1 MYTCLA
7 NSLYLLLLIHYRDII
22 NHEHDMVIM
31 LPIGLCFNNVCL
43 LFYCQ
48 SFIFYLWE
56 WPCLYLQTHAGME
69 WLWVWGINCR
79 VASGDFWILPQVSQS
94 QIDTDHLKV
103 KQQLT
108 YFNKSAIT
116 PRNLNKSHFIF
127 IFFCKYTYKHN
138 MSLRCMYKPQNFKNF
153 RFLVLQYLLWTA
165 SIWSTFNL
173 IVTVQIFSQA
183 YLALVLWGHRS
194 VIPWSLPDWMLEYH
208 QRGPVKHDINWGI
221 RTNKIVVARIL

>member
-1 MYTCLA
+1 MTLSVSPNTCRDGVVMGLRYKL
-7 NSLYLLLLIHYRDII
+7 SCCFWRLLNPATSITKSNWYGPSKNKTTTDI
-22 NHEHDMVIM
+22 V
-31 LPIGLCFNNVCL
+31 
-43 LFYCQ
+43 
-48 SFIFYLWE
+48 
-56 WPCLYLQTHAGME
+56 
-69 WLWVWGINCR
+69 
-79 VASGDFWILPQVSQS
+79 
-94 QIDTDHLKV
+94 
-103 KQQLT
+103 
-108 YFNKSAIT
+108 KSAIT
-116 PRNLNKSHFIF
+116 PRYLNKSHFIF

-221 RTNKIVVARIL
+221 RTNKIVVACIL

>member
-173 IVTVQIFSQA
+173 IVTVQIFSKLTWLLFFEATDQW
-183 YLALVLWGHRS
+183 YHGRS
-194 VIPWSLPDWMLEYH
+194 LTEC
-208 QRGPVKHDINWGI
+208 
-221 RTNKIVVARIL
+221 

>member
-1 MYTCLA
+1 MFELIYVYKNLSIYNEKYIRFAKVSLFNASINTNGCHVEQKMYTCLA
-7 NSLYLLLLIHYRDII
+7 NSLYSLLLIHYRDII

-31 LPIGLCFNNVCL
+31 LPIGLCLNNVCL

-94 QIDTDHLKV
+94 QIDTDHLKI

-108 YFNKSAIT
+108 
-116 PRNLNKSHFIF
+116 
-127 IFFCKYTYKHN
+127 
-138 MSLRCMYKPQNFKNF
+138 
-153 RFLVLQYLLWTA
+153 
-165 SIWSTFNL
+165 
-173 IVTVQIFSQA
+173 
-183 YLALVLWGHRS
+183 
-194 VIPWSLPDWMLEYH
+194 
-208 QRGPVKHDINWGI
+208 
-221 RTNKIVVARIL
+221 